1 MTVHVKNTLKKNGE
15 MNTSDLQVWFI
26 TRATCGIGAE
36 IAKVALAASNKVVTT
51 DRKPESVSKALGT
64 SDNLR
69 ATTLDVT
76 RPEHIQAAVQAAI
89 ERWMRI
95 DRS

>member
-26 TRATCGIGAE
+26 TRATRGIGAE

-51 DRKPESVSKALGT
+51 DASR
-64 SDNLR
+64 R
-69 ATTLDVT
+69 A
-76 RPEHIQAAVQAAI
+76 
-89 ERWMRI
+89 
-95 DRS
+95 

>member
-1 MTVHVKNTLKKNGE
+1 VCEGPPWE
-15 MNTSDLQVWFI
+15 FATSICL
-26 TRATCGIGAE
+26 TRFAIDAD
-36 IAKVALAASNKVVTT
+36 IAKAALAAGNKVVTT

-76 RPEHIQAAVQAAI
+76 RPEQIQAAVQAAI
-89 ERWMRI
+89 ERWGRI
-95 DRS
+95 DALVNNAG